1 MDGNSFVVM
10 QPFGF
15 PLKTKVDGSSVPSAV
30 IVTAVA
36 TCFVLFVSCEIDRC
50 LVHVDDKMSV
60 AIATADDEAH
70 ESHEVKGLALNFGR
84 RALRHMHAHSI

>member
-36 TCFVLFVSCEIDRC
+36 TCFVLFVSVRMWFFLLMTSSIRFA
-50 LVHVDDKMSV
+50 L
-60 AIATADDEAH
+60 I
-70 ESHEVKGLALNFGR
+70 VK
-84 RALRHMHAHSI
+84 

>member
-15 PLKTKVDGSSVPSAV
+15 PLKTRVDGSSVPSAV

-36 TCFVLFVSCEIDRC
+36 TCFVLFVSMRMWFFC
-50 LVHVDDKMSV
+50 
-60 AIATADDEAH
+60 
-70 ESHEVKGLALNFGR
+70 
-84 RALRHMHAHSI
+84 